1 MAQPFDGAI
10 TPTPHCYEIRGRA
23 AEIARSLGSPVAG
36 AEHLFLAMLHDGG
49 FPVSVMCGLVDLDAV
64 ETALLAI
71 VAGPDYSAPA
81 PPAVLV
87 RSFFVQPWG
96 ADLAFELGD
105 SHHGVEHILLAI
117 LRRPD
122 CVPARALAGLADLDA
137 LAAAVTQALHAPAA
151 GPPPDAVFL
160 PEGQEMDAPLR
171 RAIVRALPAG
181 TTFGFS
187 NDPDARTWMQVI
199 GADGEGDRARSRAV
213 LTAALASLD
222 WPGIEDKRRDI
233 LTSRYLAR

>member
-1 MAQPFDGAI
+1 MGPPFDGAI
-10 TPTPHCYEIRGRA
+10 SPAPHCYEIRGRA

-49 FPVSVMCGLVDLDAV
+49 FPVSVICDLVDLDAA
-64 ETALLAI
+64 ETAVLAI
-71 VAGPDYSAPA
+71 LAGPDYSPPA

-105 SHHGVEHILLAI
+105 SHHGVEHVLLAL
-117 LRRPD
+117 LRRRD
-122 CVPARALAGLADLDA
+122 CVPARALAGLADLEA
-137 LAAAVTQALHAPAA
+137 LAATVTQAMHAPAPD
-151 GPPPDAVFL
+151 PPPDAVFL
-160 PEGQEMDAPLR
+160 PDGNQMDAPLR

-187 NDPDARTWMQVI
+187 TEPDERTWVHVI
-199 GADGEGDRARSRAV
+199 GADGEGDHTRSRAV
-213 LTAALASLD
+213 LNAALASLD
-222 WPGIEDKRRDI
+222 RPGIDG
-233 LTSRYLAR
+233 

>member
-1 MAQPFDGAI
+1 MGPLPDGAI
-10 TPTPHCYEIRGRA
+10 SPTPHCYEIQGRA
-23 AEIARSLGSPVAG
+23 AEIARSLGSRVAG

-49 FPVSVMCGLVDLDAV
+49 FPVSVICDLVDLDAA
-64 ETALLAI
+64 ETAVLAI
-71 VAGPDYSAPA
+71 VAGPGYSAPV

-105 SHHGVEHILLAI
+105 SHLGVEHIFLAM
-117 LRRPD
+117 LRRRD

-137 LAAAVTQALHAPAA
+137 LAAKVTQALHAPAA

-160 PEGQEMDAPLR
+160 PEGRQMDAPLR

-187 NDPDARTWMQVI
+187 GEPDERTWMHVA
-199 GADGEGDRARSRAV
+199 GADGESDGARSRAV

-222 WPGIEDKRRDI
+222 RPGIEG
-233 LTSRYLAR
+233 